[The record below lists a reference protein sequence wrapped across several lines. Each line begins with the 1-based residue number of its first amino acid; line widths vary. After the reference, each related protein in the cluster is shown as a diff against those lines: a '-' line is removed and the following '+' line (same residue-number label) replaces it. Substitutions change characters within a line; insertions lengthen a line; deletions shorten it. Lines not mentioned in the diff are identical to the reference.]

1 MGQEVPRVDKV
12 VLFAFNREPMCF
24 THVLLNAL
32 DFDARGFEVKLVI
45 EGSATQLIPE
55 LADPAHELH
64 SLFEKVRK
72 QVLLTG
78 ACRACAAG
86 KGALE
91 AAQEQG
97 LHLLQ
102 DMSGHPSIAAFVEQG
117 YKVIIF

>member
-64 SLFEKVRK
+64 SLS
-72 QVLLTG
+72 G
-78 ACRACAAG
+78 ACRACAA
-86 KGALE
+86 KMGALE
-91 AAQEQG
+91 AAEEQG